1 MSSLDGHLY
10 PRCPSCFSYGLGISP
25 SHVLSITALHVLT
38 LSKEESKH
46 LFHFEDSVGC
56 PQIVRTRRA

>member
-1 MSSLDGHLY
+1 MVAFIQGAHLVSLV
-10 PRCPSCFSYGLGISP
+10 GLGISP
-25 SHVLSITALHVLT
+25 SHALSITALHVLT

-56 PQIVRTRRA
+56 PQIVRTRRE